1 MITNEDVQNLANLAR
16 IEVKDDEMESIRQKM
31 EGILDYVSEVQNLSK
46 EGTSEDDAPDAG
58 ENRNVLREDADPHE
72 GEKYTSNIMRN
83 APDKEENY
91 IKVKKIL

>member
-1 MITNEDVQNLANLAR
+1 MITKEDVQNLANLAR

-46 EGTSEDDAPDAG
+46 EGAPEDVPDAG
-58 ENRNVLREDADPHE
+58 ENRNVLREDAEPHE

-83 APDKEENY
+83 APDKEGNY